1 VGDLH
6 DGSVIVLGLN
16 GFAPDTTGTIAQ
28 CVYRDGG
35 LTSCGNFF
43 GVRFDA
49 TGTARAQYQV
59 SLAGLSS
66 PCSSYIRPCTIVVDD
81 HHGRRAVGATIFGRP
96 LPAPGVITV
105 SPAIGIR
112 RGERVTVAVS
122 GYPPGVDVF
131 VARCTPSGTWVP
143 LACTRLDSD
152 QTMTVAADGSA
163 HTVVDARG
171 SASRLAVLSEDVWA
185 RATVVRLTFRE
196 PAGPS
201 LATRQTVLALAVTV
215 ALLAI
220 AAWLGLRTDW
230 RAPSEAATA
239 ELDAAQLE

>member
-28 CVYRDGG
+28 CVYADGG

-49 TGTARAQYQV
+49 SGTARVQYQV
-59 SLAGLSS
+59 SRAGLSS
-66 PCSSYIRPCTIVVDD
+66 RCSSYLRPCSIVVDD
-81 HHGRRAVGATIFGRP
+81 DHGRRAVGATIFGRP
-96 LPAPGVITV
+96 LPDPGVVTV
-105 SPAIGIR
+105 SPAIGLR

-122 GYPPGVDVF
+122 GYPPGVEVF
-131 VARCTPSGTWVP
+131 VARCTPSGTWAP
-143 LACTRLDSD
+143 LACQRLDPGQS
-152 QTMTVAADGSA
+152 MTVAADGSA
-163 HTVVDARG
+163 ETMVEARG

-185 RATVVRLTFRE
+185 RAPVVRLTFRE

-201 LATRQTVLALAVTV
+201 LVTGQTAVALAVTLT
-215 ALLAI
+215 LLAI

-230 RAPSEAATA
+230 RAPSEAAAA